1 MQKLIPYFIFFSSVI
16 FFNNTYAINRHDLH
30 CNSTLQMQV
39 ASESIATLQ
48 QYASRLDCLTP
59 STQIC
64 MIFDIDNTLITNYPN
79 FGDEAWGSWQSYL
92 SKNDPSNPNLITHW
106 LPNTGLYDTIAAVRF
121 LFDFTPVESITPTVL
136 HDVQNKYPTIALT
149 SRSFS
154 SLSTT
159 ERQLL
164 SNDMNFKLNPIG
176 GNQLDHY
183 FLQQNNNQ
191 LKMYYNGIYY
201 TAGTNKGENLL
212 QLIEH
217 YRNKLN
223 KPDLCSVVIAV
234 DDTSSHIDDMSNA
247 LRNKIGYI
255 GIHYTALPKA
265 SDQTQWTPDIWQKQS
280 SDLQNAIKQLNEQTL
295 HSHST
300 TS

>member
-1 MQKLIPYFIFFSSVI
+1 MHYAVLFSSVV
-16 FFNNTYAINRHDLH
+16 FVNNTYAINRHDLH
-30 CNSTLQMQV
+30 CNSTLQMQITT
-39 ASESIATLQ
+39 ESIATVQ

-106 LPNTGLYDTIAAVRF
+106 LPNTGLYDTVAALRF
-121 LFDFTPVESITPTVL
+121 LFDFTPVESITPDVL
-136 HDVQNKYPTIALT
+136 HDLQSKYPTIALT
-149 SRSFS
+149 SRSFA

-164 SNDMNFKLNPIG
+164 NNDMNFKLNPIG

-212 QLIEH
+212 QFIEH

-223 KPDLCSVVIAV
+223 QPDLCSVVIAV
-234 DDTSSHIDDMSNA
+234 DDTSTHIDDISNA

-255 GIHYTALPKA
+255 GMHYTALPKA
-265 SDQTQWTPDIWQKQS
+265 SDPSQWTPETWQKQS
-280 SDLQNAIKQLNEQTL
+280 SELQNVISHLNNR
-295 HSHST
+295 
-300 TS
+300 

>member
-1 MQKLIPYFIFFSSVI
+1 MKKLTLYTILLSYVL
-16 FFNNTYAINRHDLH
+16 FFNNTYANSHQGLH

-39 ASESIATLQ
+39 TSQSISSVEK
-48 QYASRLDCLTP
+48 YASQLDCSTP
-59 STQIC
+59 AIQIC
-64 MIFDIDNTLITNYPN
+64 MVFDIDNTLITNYPN

-92 SKNDPSNPNLITHW
+92 NKNDPSSPDLVTLW
-106 LPNTGLYDTIAAVRF
+106 LPNIGLYDNVAALRF
-121 LFDFTPVESITPTVL
+121 LLDFKPVESVTTSVL
-136 HDVQNKYPTIALT
+136 HDAQNQYPTIALT
-149 SRSFS
+149 SRSFA

-176 GNQLDHY
+176 GNQLDPH

-212 QLIEH
+212 QLIEY

-223 KPDLCSVVIAV
+223 QPDLCSVVIAV
-234 DDTSSHIDDMSNA
+234 DDTSSHIDDISHT

-255 GIHYTALPKA
+255 GMHYTALPKA
-265 SDQTQWTPDIWQKQS
+265 SDPSQWTPDTWKKQS
-280 SDLQNAIKQLNEQTL
+280 SELQNAIKHLNGKI
-295 HSHST
+295 
-300 TS
+300 

>member
-1 MQKLIPYFIFFSSVI
+1 MITMQKLIPYAILLSSVV
-16 FFNNTYAINRHDLH
+16 FFNHVYANSRHDLH
-30 CNSTLQMQV
+30 CNSTLQMQIT
-39 ASESIATLQ
+39 SEKIADVE

-59 STQIC
+59 STQVC

-106 LPNTGLYDTIAAVRF
+106 LPNVGLYDTVAALRF
-121 LFDFTPVESITPTVL
+121 LLDFTPVESVTPAVL

-149 SRSFS
+149 SRSFT

-176 GNQLDHY
+176 GNPLDPY
-183 FLQQNNNQ
+183 FLQQHNNQ

-201 TAGTNKGENLL
+201 TAGANKGENLL

-223 KPDLCSVVIAV
+223 RPNLCSVVIAV

-265 SDQTQWTPDIWQKQS
+265 SDPNQWTPDIWLKQS
-280 SDLQNAIKQLNEQTL
+280 VELKNVIKRLNE
-295 HSHST
+295 S
-300 TS
+300 